1 VNELETGATTP
12 SQGSNHHKSS
22 PGLLTPCFF
31 SAQLS
36 QSLTQ
41 ASAETCAFGLVA
53 PDPSPLQKCLPS
65 LTHHHAH
72 PVLAPQRSHLLFR
85 AGLYMQGDH
94 HFPNGVIPLTGQ
106 TSDRAQKIVGMLA
119 IWVYIVMPHY
129 RT

>member
-1 VNELETGATTP
+1 MNELETGATIP

-22 PGLLTPCFF
+22 SSLLTPYFF

-53 PDPSPLQKCLPS
+53 YNPSPFQKCLPS

-94 HFPNGVIPLTGQ
+94 HLPTGVMPLTRQ
-106 TSDRAQKIVGMLA
+106 TYGGAQKIVGMVA
-119 IWVYIVMPHY
+119 IWVYIVMPRY
-129 RT
+129 GT